1 MIFPSKLQFAILLDI
16 IDTSYPELFI
26 KLLGAND
33 DLEEFHHT
41 LWTLPFYQKLVVSND
56 WINTTKYL
64 YLSDRNTSSSNLF
77 FIYELTY
84 SRFSL
89 KGSYNMEKRIIDV
102 KEDCKEFTESLEKI
116 ISSNRANHVPNS
128 IWRYTALL

>member
-1 MIFPSKLQFAILLDI
+1 MIFSSQLQFSILLDI
-16 IDTSYPELFI
+16 IDTQYPELFI
-26 KLLGAND
+26 KLIGAND

-41 LWTLPFYQKLVVSND
+41 LWTLPFYQKLVVSNEG
-56 WINTTKYL
+56 INTTKYL

-89 KGSYNMEKRIIDV
+89 KCSCNMEKRIIDV
-102 KEDCKEFTESLEKI
+102 KEDYKEFTESLEKI
-116 ISSNRANHVPNS
+116 ISSKCANHVPNS